1 MTSAQTGAILAA
13 LCMSV
18 HKTPRPPDVLL
29 LRDHMDGSL
38 RLSGGTLPKHIATG
52 ILALIERLPPGD
64 GLCHAELHPGN
75 VRRSA
80 TLRTPWPGPAESLS
94 EFRLD

>member
-38 RLSGGTLPKHIATG
+38 RLSGGTLSKHIATG
-52 ILALIERLPPGD
+52 ILP
-64 GLCHAELHPGN
+64 
-75 VRRSA
+75 
-80 TLRTPWPGPAESLS
+80 
-94 EFRLD
+94 